1 MITNQNAGTSNQPQ
15 DEAIYRRLFDLRG
28 KVAVVTGGA
37 GILGRHFCAGLAEFG
52 ADVAVVDLQAENA
65 RALAQALAERHCVK
79 ACGYGCDVSD
89 PISVQTM
96 VEDVVAEFGQIN
108 ILHNNAAGKSD
119 DLDAFFAPFEE
130 YSLGQWRKIMAVNLD
145 GMFLVAQAIG
155 KRMVVQGKGGSIIQT
170 GSIYGVMAPDHRIY
184 EGSFY
189 LGRQINTPAVYTAS
203 KAAVIG
209 LTRHLAA
216 YWADKGIRVNTLTP
230 GGTESGQN
238 DEFKN
243 RYSIRVPLGR
253 MANAPE
259 MVGALLYLASDAS
272 SYVTGQNIIVDGGL
286 DCW

>member
-1 MITNQNAGTSNQPQ
+1 MTTSQNDGSDKHSQSEMT
-15 DEAIYRRLFDLRG
+15 YHTLFGLRG

-37 GILGRHFCAGLAEFG
+37 GILGQHFCAGLAEFG
-52 ADVAVVDLQAENA
+52 AHVAVVDLQAEKA
-65 RALAQALAERHCVK
+65 QELAQALSGRYGVK

-89 PISVQTM
+89 PASVQTM
-96 VEDVVAEFGQIN
+96 VESVVAEFGEIN

-119 DLDAFFAPFEE
+119 DLEAFFAPFEE
-130 YSLGQWRKIMAVNLD
+130 YSLDQWRKIMAVNLD

-155 KRMVVQGKGGSIIQT
+155 KQMVAQGKGGSIIQT
-170 GSIYGVMAPDHRIY
+170 ASIYGVMAPDHRIY

-209 LTRHLAA
+209 LTKHLAT

-238 DEFKN
+238 DEFKQ
-243 RYSIRVPLGR
+243 RYSTRIPMGR
-253 MANAPE
+253 MAIAQE